1 MLRPEQMRRLLIAAP
16 KGEIDTI
23 IRELYRHN
31 VYHIEDFVP
40 ESESPEELSI
50 GHPLPGA
57 SDAASA
63 LIDVRAIEKA
73 CGIEPDNVEVRE
85 KIPASKVRAMI
96 QTDLPAIQKTVKD
109 LVAKRSDLEACQ
121 KKYEQRLKELEP
133 FVAFPLDLESYRGY
147 SWFTVFTGHITHDVS
162 IDVPHEKYFSDQVDG
177 NMIVVVVQN
186 EHREEVER
194 TLLDAGFQAVPVPE
208 ESGTPADNLKAHAE
222 KVRKASEGIA
232 QINKDIEEIRD
243 RHTDFLVACDEL
255 LTADV
260 ERAEAPLR
268 FATTE
273 ETFITEGWVPDD
285 QAASIQEALKKA
297 TGDRIY
303 IQELEIE
310 DDARV
315 PVEYENPT
323 FATPTQV
330 LMDIYARP
338 RYSEVDP
345 TLMVAVVFPIFFG
358 LILGD
363 VGYGAILLA
372 LSLGLRKIVTGDTGR
387 MLLKVLSYASV
398 SSIIFGILYSEIFG
412 AALKIPWITGWIEVP
427 ALFFNRHL
435 NIGGAAGGHGPQVT
449 ELMVLA
455 IWIGILHITLGRI
468 LGIIN
473 ARKLY
478 RGKHATKAAIANA
491 GWLGTMWG
499 ILLMIW
505 GFYAI
510 PMMPD
515 LTGLPVVAMGL
526 NVAAML
532 GVVLLVAGILAIA
545 QENPLE
551 LVEIPTIISHV
562 LSYARLVA
570 VGLSSVAIAMVVNY
584 IAIGMIIGP
593 QLEAITPVGVVII
606 IMGILVLLVGHALN
620 TALGLLGGGLHSIRL
635 HYVEFFT
642 KFYKGGGKKYN
653 PFGMKPKFTE
663 E

>member
-40 ESESPEELSI
+40 ESESPEALSI
-50 GHPLPGA
+50 GHPLPEA

-63 LIDVRAIEKA
+63 LIKVRAIENA
-73 CGIEPDNVEVRE
+73 CGIDPDNVEVRE
-85 KIPASKVRAMI
+85 KLPASKVRAMI
-96 QTDLPAIQKTVKD
+96 RTDLPAILEEVEG
-109 LVAKRSDLEACQ
+109 LVGSRSRLEARQ
-121 KKYEQRLKELEP
+121 KEHEQRAKELEP
-133 FVAFPLDLESYRGY
+133 FAAVPLDLELYRGY
-147 SWFTVFTGHITHDVS
+147 TRFTVFTGHIAHDVV
-162 IDVPHEKYFSDQVDG
+162 IDVPHEKYFSDKVDG
-177 NMIVVVVQN
+177 NMIVVVVQT
-186 EHREEVER
+186 EHREQVER
-194 TLLDAGFQAVPVPE
+194 TLLDVGFQVIPVPE
-208 ESGTPADNLKAHAE
+208 GTGAPADHMRAHADE
-222 KVRKASEGIA
+222 VQRINGEIAAVNGKIASVC
-232 QINKDIEEIRD
+232 D

-285 QAASIQEALKKA
+285 RADRIQEALERA
-297 TGDRIY
+297 TNGRIY
-303 IQELEIE
+303 IEELEVD

-315 PVEYENPT
+315 PVEYENPS
-323 FATPTQV
+323 FASPTQV

-338 RYSEVDP
+338 RYAELDP
-345 TLMVAVVFPIFFG
+345 TLMVAIVFPIFFG

-372 LSLGLRKIVTGDTGR
+372 LSLGLRKFLKGDEGR
-387 MLLKVLSYASV
+387 MLLKVLSIASI

-412 AALKIPWITGWIEVP
+412 YALPWP
-427 ALFFNRHL
+427 ALIFSRHL
-435 NIGGAAGGHGPQVT
+435 NIGASAGGHGPEIT
-449 ELMVLA
+449 GLMLLA

-468 LGIIN
+468 LGIAN
-473 ARKLY
+473 ARKFHHG
-478 RGKHATKAAIANA
+478 RHAKKAIIANA
-491 GWLGTMWG
+491 GWIGTMWG

-505 GFYAI
+505 AFYAI

-515 LTGLPVVAMGL
+515 LTGFPVAIAV
-526 NVAAML
+526 
-532 GVVLLVAGILAIA
+532 GVVLLVAGILGIA

-584 IAIGMIIGP
+584 IAIGMMIQP
-593 QLEAITPVGVVII
+593 QLEAITPIGVIFII
-606 IMGILVLLVGHALN
+606 FGVLVLFMGHALN
-620 TALGLLGGGLHSIRL
+620 TALGLLGGGLHSLRL

-653 PFGMKPKFTE
+653 PFGMKSKFTE

>member
-1 MLRPEQMRRLLIAAP
+1 MLRPERMRRLFIAAP

-73 CGIEPDNVEVRE
+73 CGIEPDNVESRE

-109 LVAKRSDLEACQ
+109 LVAKRSDLESCQ
-121 KKYEQRLKELEP
+121 KKYEQRLKDLEP
-133 FVAFPLDLESYRGY
+133 FAAFPLDLESYRGY
-147 SWFTVFTGHITHDVS
+147 SWFTVFTGHIAHDVS

-177 NMIVVVVQN
+177 NMIVVVVPN
-186 EHREEVER
+186 EHREGVER

-232 QINKDIEEIRD
+232 QVNKELEKIRD

-273 ETFITEGWVPDD
+273 ETFITEGWVPGD
-285 QAASIQEALKKA
+285 QADRIREALEKA
-297 TGDRIY
+297 TNGRIY
-303 IQELEIE
+303 IGELAID
-310 DDARV
+310 DDAKV
-315 PVEYENPT
+315 PVEYENPS
-323 FATPTQV
+323 FASPTQV

-338 RYSEVDP
+338 RYSELDP
-345 TLMVAVVFPIFFG
+345 TLMVAIVFPIFFG

-372 LSLGLRKIVTGDTGR
+372 LSLGLRKFLKGDEGR
-387 MLLKVLSYASV
+387 MLLKVLSYASI
-398 SSIIFGILYSEIFG
+398 SSIVFGILYSEFFG
-412 AALKIPWITGWIEVP
+412 AALPWP
-427 ALFFNRHL
+427 ALIFSRHL
-435 NIGGAAGGHGPQVT
+435 NIGVAAGGHGPQVT

-468 LGIIN
+468 LGMVN
-473 ARKLY
+473 ARKFHH
-478 RGKHATKAAIANA
+478 GKHAAKAAIANA
-491 GWLGTMWG
+491 GWIGTMWG

-505 GFYAI
+505 AFYAI

-515 LTGLPVVAMGL
+515 LTGLPVVVMGL
-526 NVAAML
+526 NVAAVA
-532 GVVLLVAGILAIA
+532 GAVLLVAGILAIA

-551 LVEIPTIISHV
+551 LVELPSIISHV

-570 VGLSSVAIAMVVNY
+570 VGLSSVAIAMVVNF
-584 IAIGMIIGP
+584 IAIGMMIQP
-593 QLEAITPVGVVII
+593 QLEAITPVGVII
-606 IMGILVLLVGHALN
+606 IIFGILVLFMGHALN
-620 TALGLLGGGLHSIRL
+620 TALGLLGGGLHSLRL

-653 PFGMKPKFTE
+653 PFGMNSKFTE